1 MAEKKFPAN
10 IYVTPQTREK
20 LHNLK
25 NDLRVSSIDK
35 AVNHLLKVLDDYK
48 KIKRIGFTD
57 EEKLKILNEQGKKIV
72 EEVEKLKNKNQED
85 GK

>member
-1 MAEKKFPAN
+1 MAEKKFPSD

-25 NDLRVSSIDK
+25 NDIRVSSIDK
-35 AVNHLLKVLDDYK
+35 TILYLLTILEDYK

-57 EEKLKILNEQGKKIV
+57 DEKLKILKEQGRKIV
-72 EEVEKLKNKNQED
+72 EEVERLENKN